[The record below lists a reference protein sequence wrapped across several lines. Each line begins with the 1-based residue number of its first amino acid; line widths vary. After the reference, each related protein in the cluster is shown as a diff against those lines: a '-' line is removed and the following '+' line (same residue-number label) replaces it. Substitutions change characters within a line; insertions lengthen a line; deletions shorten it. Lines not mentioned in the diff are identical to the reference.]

1 MGLLVSAGCT
11 EMPSFDRDQQKVV
24 VRVVYDGPANAGK
37 TTNLAQ
43 LCRFFTT
50 TRRSELVA
58 PEERAGRTIF
68 FDWLELDGGLVGGY
82 RLRCQLVTVPGQ
94 GVFSHRRRHLL
105 RKADAVV
112 FVCESTTSGVEIG
125 RRMVE
130 GLRPLLARETGDVVP
145 LVVQANKQDLDG
157 GLGPEEVG
165 QRLGVARGVSLVG
178 ARAHEGVGVRETVV
192 LAIRAAANQVQ
203 NRLLQTGIEALS
215 REVETSVSLHEALL
229 AEEGPGLPRATVVL
243 STLDERGAAAVEA
256 SPTPAVAPEIEP
268 TRTVAVADE
277 SGATSVG
284 PPPRPTSTV
293 PLGSVWP
300 AAPGRPILRELEGRE
315 MRLCLDLVGQ
325 HGTADGSG
333 ASDGFIYQAGDWCL
347 KTSRRRCFANPDEA
361 RGAMLQ
367 MARRKT
373 LLGPLLAPGTVLC
386 LQADEAGGTW
396 LWTVAP
402 WLTTLRNWMERSD
415 STGDVPSLSAALETF
430 AQASVRSLALA
441 ARAGIVLD
449 VHPSNFALSDGQA
462 VYLDDDIAAGS
473 RVPAI
478 GHALLRRFD
487 EYEKWPGALENYV
500 RALMGGLSALSAD
513 EIRSL
518 ALARAIAD
526 TLVRTLPAQ
535 EARQRLLA
543 TLEARP

>member
-1 MGLLVSAGCT
+1 
-11 EMPSFDRDQQKVV
+11 MPFFDRDQQKVV

-50 TRRSELVA
+50 TRRSELVI

-105 RKADAVV
+105 RKADVVV
-112 FVCESTTSGVEIG
+112 FVCESTASGVEIG

-130 GLRPLLARETGDVVP
+130 GLRPLLARETGDAVP

-157 GLGPEEVG
+157 GLGLEQVG
-165 QRLGVARGVSLVG
+165 QRLGVPEGVSLVG

-203 NRLLQTGIEALS
+203 TRLLETGIEALS

-229 AEEGPGLPRATVVL
+229 AEEGPGLSRATVVL
-243 STLDERGAAAVEA
+243 STLDERGAGSVEA
-256 SPTPAVAPEIEP
+256 SPTPAPGVTPEIQLA
-268 TRTVAVADE
+268 RSVAVADE
-277 SGATSVG
+277 SPATPVAL
-284 PPPRPTSTV
+284 PPRPTSNV

-300 AAPGRPILRELEGRE
+300 AAQGRPILRELEGQE
-315 MRLCLDLVGQ
+315 MRLCQDLVGQ

-361 RGAMLQ
+361 RAAMLQ

-373 LLGPLLAPGTVLC
+373 LLGSLLAPRTVLC
-386 LQADEAGGTW
+386 LQADEAGYTW
-396 LWTVAP
+396 LWTVGP
-402 WLTTLRNWMERSD
+402 WLTTLRNWLERSD
-415 STGDVPSLSAALETF
+415 GAGDVASLAAALQSFAQVAVQALALSA
-430 AQASVRSLALA
+430 RS
-441 ARAGIVLD
+441 GIALD
-449 VHPSNFALSDGQA
+449 VHPSNFALADGQA
-462 VYLDDDIAAGS
+462 VYLDDDIAVGS

-478 GHALLRRFD
+478 GHVLLRRVD
-487 EYEKWPGALENYV
+487 EYERWPEAIEAYADAL
-500 RALMGGLSALSAD
+500 AGSLATALSAD
-513 EIRSL
+513 EVRSL
-518 ALARAIAD
+518 DLTQALAD
-526 TLVRTLPAQ
+526 TLVRSPAAQ
-535 EARQRLLA
+535 EVRERILAAVGARS
-543 TLEARP
+543 